1 LSHLKFRDEAPTL
14 RHGARDS
21 LTARRLRSIPS
32 VHQPAERL
40 ATARH
45 ARADRPDRH
54 VEYPRG
60 LLIRSAFETDQ
71 EKHPA
76 LLLVNLCEG
85 AIEIPQRQHL
95 CRIGCRCRDW
105 PRFVDPDDNSFPH
118 AAMDAVC
125 ILVMH
130 EGEEPGAEIG
140 TALPEMLLRNRADE
154 SAQHLSPAL
163 GERMLAARFLDKAVF
178 LRELLPQDLKLEI
191 DKLTREEAMKVAR
204 YLAMVVGK
212 AHARQMSAGTR
223 EKWRDELARN
233 RSSTLDAPS
242 WLWSSVVELVASH
255 EAAYLDHCRKYAMES
270 NASV

>member
-1 LSHLKFRDEAPTL
+1 MDIKEA
-14 RHGARDS
+14 
-21 LTARRLRSIPS
+21 
-32 VHQPAERL
+32 V
-40 ATARH
+40 
-45 ARADRPDRH
+45 
-54 VEYPRG
+54 
-60 LLIRSAFETDQ
+60 RSAAPCCAEAEMSHDD
-71 EKHPA
+71 A
-76 LLLVNLCEG
+76 MRVVEG
-85 AIEIPQRQHL
+85 
-95 CRIGCRCRDW
+95 
-105 PRFVDPDDNSFPH
+105 
-118 AAMDAVC
+118 
-125 ILVMH
+125 
-130 EGEEPGAEIG
+130 
-140 TALPEMLLRNRADE
+140 
-154 SAQHLSPAL
+154 AQHLSPAL

-212 AHARQMSAGTR
+212 AHARQMSADTR